1 VTGDI
6 TELKYWLDIIIK
18 AAIGVLVSII
28 GLDYRAVKNSLHEL
42 EAHKYVVSAEVQ
54 VIQTELAYIKGRLD
68 KIDAKLDRALE
79 K

>member
-1 VTGDI
+1 MTGDI

-42 EAHKYVVSAEVQ
+42 ETHKYVVTAEVQ
-54 VIQTELAYIKGRLD
+54 VVQTELAYIKGRLD
-68 KIDAKLDRALE
+68 KIDSKLDKALE